1 MTKLHSY
8 KVILNALIKK
18 TNSSSCGW
26 NLSFVFLLVF
36 PCYQR
41 VRGDSR
47 RWRSLIKPGRDLPP
61 AVWRSV
67 AATAPRASTPS
78 WSCTWNTHSKV
89 QPLCVSSIIIKYTVT
104 TAILRSL
111 LDCLQ
116 SYRSAAGWRRS
127 VIKVKAKERLI
138 VFLVF
143 WQFSLSCVVFPAAR
157 RHFTAVYSNG
167 GPQQPQKYGEN
178 LDESLIVCDD
188 KWISQSL

>member
-1 MTKLHSY
+1 M
-8 KVILNALIKK
+8 
-18 TNSSSCGW
+18 
-26 NLSFVFLLVF
+26 FLLVF
-36 PCYQR
+36 QCYQR

-47 RWRSLIKPGRDLPP
+47 RWRSLIKPGRDLLP

-111 LDCLQ
+111 MDWLQ
-116 SYRSAAGWRRS
+116 SYRSAAGWWRS

-143 WQFSLSCVVFPAAR
+143 GSFHFPLLCFQLQEDTSPQFTVMEVLNNHRNMEKTWMSCLSCVMI
-157 RHFTAVYSNG
+157 N
-167 GPQQPQKYGEN
+167 
-178 LDESLIVCDD
+178 
-188 KWISQSL
+188 